1 MKMEYNHKKIQEG
14 MHELMKMR
22 VGDLEESVNKTKG
35 TENISTPEVINFM
48 EDYEKTQE
56 FATDIINVSP
66 YVIRFTKI
74 LMDGV
79 KNLKMPKDKDYS
91 QRKLNSFELSGHASN
106 SLTRMHLYN
115 GTVEDLA
122 KKTEIDVRCVKG
134 VGDKTVQRFK
144 QILTEGGLDFRDY
157 RK

>member
-1 MKMEYNHKKIQEG
+1 

-22 VGDLEESVNKTKG
+22 VGNLEEAVNKTKG

-48 EDYEKTQE
+48 EDYEKAQE

-79 KNLKMPKDKDYS
+79 KNLKKPLDEDYINKKLKDF
-91 QRKLNSFELSGHASN
+91 NLSARASN
-106 SLTRMHLYN
+106 SLTRMKLY
-115 GTVEDLA
+115 GSTVADLA
-122 KKTEIDVRCVKG
+122 QKIENEVRSIMG
-134 VGDKTVQRFK
+134 VGNSTFNELRK
-144 QILTEGGLDFRDY
+144 ILTDGGLDF
-157 RK
+157 KVE